1 MAAAE
6 TQTPE
11 RIAEIPHGDEVPSRR
26 GADGTRAVL
35 CAADSDRRIR
45 VARDMDNGGGAV
57 CGTAADAD
65 VDTGPVRMAHGIV
78 DVRIAGAVVRYLPA
92 VGIAVSARHAAVATE
107 TAVVG
112 TPIPLIGLWD
122 SIKSH

>member
-1 MAAAE
+1 MNNGR
-6 TQTPE
+6 Q
-11 RIAEIPHGDEVPSRR
+11 EIENRKDHYRR
-26 GADGTRAVL
+26 
-35 CAADSDRRIR
+35 
-45 VARDMDNGGGAV
+45 GGAV